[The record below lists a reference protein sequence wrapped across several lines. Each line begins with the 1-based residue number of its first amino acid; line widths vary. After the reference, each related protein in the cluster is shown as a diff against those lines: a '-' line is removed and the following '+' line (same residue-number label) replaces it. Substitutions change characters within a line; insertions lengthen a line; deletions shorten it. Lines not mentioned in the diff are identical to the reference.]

1 MKRYGLVGRELGHL
15 FSKEFFNKKFK
26 QLDLKNYY
34 YENYELENL
43 SGLKEL
49 INKKNL
55 SGINITTPYKEKIL
69 NHLDIIDN
77 TAKKIGSVNTIKI
90 HNNKLVGFNTDIIGF
105 EKSILFAIKKRKNAL
120 ILGDGGASK
129 AVQYVFKKNN
139 IKTTIISRKSSRNYN
154 NLTKEDIINNLI
166 IINTTTLGMY
176 PDIKSYPKI
185 PYEYLNKNHL
195 VYDLVY
201 NPKKTKFL
209 EKAEKQG
216 AHIINGYQM
225 LKKQANEAWTI
236 WQN

>member
-1 MKRYGLVGRELGHL
+1 MKRYGLVGRELGHS

-49 INKKNL
+49 INKNNL

-105 EKSILFAIKKRKNAL
+105 EKSILFAIKNRKNAL

-139 IKTTIISRKSSRNYN
+139 IKITIISRKSSRNYN

-216 AHIINGYQM
+216 SHIINGYQM
-225 LKKQANEAWTI
+225 LKKQANEAWII

>member
-1 MKRYGLVGRELGHL
+1 MKRYGLVGRELGHS

-34 YENYELENL
+34 YENYELESL

-90 HNNKLVGFNTDIIGF
+90 YNNKLVGFNTDIIGF

-225 LKKQANEAWTI
+225 LKKQANEAWII

>member
-1 MKRYGLVGRELGHL
+1 MKRYGLVGRELGHS

-34 YENYELENL
+34 YENYELESL

-49 INKKNL
+49 INKNNL

-166 IINTTTLGMY
+166 IINTTILGMY

-216 AHIINGYQM
+216 SHIINGYQM

>member
-1 MKRYGLVGRELGHL
+1 MKRYGLVGRELGHS

-34 YENYELENL
+34 YENYELESL

-49 INKKNL
+49 INKNNL

-225 LKKQANEAWTI
+225 LKKQANEAWII

>member
-1 MKRYGLVGRELGHL
+1 MKRYGLVGRELGHS

-34 YENYELENL
+34 YENYELKNL
-43 SGLKEL
+43 AGLKEL
-49 INKKNL
+49 INKNNL

-105 EKSILFAIKKRKNAL
+105 EKSILLAIKNRKNAL

-129 AVQYVFKKNN
+129 AVQYVLKKNN
-139 IKTTIISRKSSRNYN
+139 IKITIISRKSSKNYN

-166 IINTTTLGMY
+166 VINTTTLGMY

-185 PYEYLNKNHL
+185 PYKFLNKNHL

-209 EKAEKQG
+209 EKAEKKG
-216 AHIINGYQM
+216 CHIINGYQM
-225 LKKQANEAWTI
+225 LKKQANEAWII

>member
-1 MKRYGLVGRELGHL
+1 MKKYGLIGRKLGHS

-26 QLDLKNYY
+26 QLDLENYH
-34 YENYELENL
+34 YENFELEDL

-49 INKKNL
+49 INKNNL

-69 NHLDIIDN
+69 NHLDIIDD

-90 HNNKLVGFNTDIIGF
+90 HGKKLIGYNTDIIGF
-105 EKSILFAIKKRKNAL
+105 EKSILLAIKNRKNAL

-129 AVQYVFKKNN
+129 AVQYVLKKNN
-139 IKTTIISRKSSRNYN
+139 IKITIISRESSKNYN

-185 PYEYLNKNHL
+185 PYEFLNKNHL

-209 EKAEKQG
+209 EKAEKKG
-216 AHIINGYQM
+216 CHIINGYQM
-225 LKKQANEAWTI
+225 LKKQANEAWII

>member
-1 MKRYGLVGRELGHL
+1 MKRYGLVGRELGHS

-49 INKKNL
+49 INKNNL

-90 HNNKLVGFNTDIIGF
+90 YNNKLVGFNTDIIGF
-105 EKSILFAIKKRKNAL
+105 EKSILFAIKNRKNAL
-120 ILGDGGASK
+120 ILGNGGASK

-139 IKTTIISRKSSRNYN
+139 IKITIISRKSSRNYN

-216 AHIINGYQM
+216 SHIINGYQM
-225 LKKQANEAWTI
+225 LKKQANEAWII

>member
-1 MKRYGLVGRELGHL
+1 MKRYGLLGRELSHS

-26 QLDLKNYY
+26 QLDLENYH

-49 INKKNL
+49 INKNNL

-69 NHLDIIDN
+69 THLDIIDD

-90 HNNKLVGFNTDIIGF
+90 HEKKLIGFNTDIIGF
-105 EKSILFAIKKRKNAL
+105 EKSILLAIKNRKNAL

-129 AVQYVFKKNN
+129 AVQYVLKKNN
-139 IKTTIISRKSSRNYN
+139 IKITIISRKSSKNYN

-185 PYEYLNKNHL
+185 PYKFLNKNHL

-209 EKAEKQG
+209 EKAEKKG
-216 AHIINGYQM
+216 CHIINGYQM
-225 LKKQANEAWTI
+225 LKKQANEAWII

>member
-1 MKRYGLVGRELGHL
+1 MKRYGLVGRELGHS

-49 INKKNL
+49 INKNNL

-90 HNNKLVGFNTDIIGF
+90 YNNKLVGFNTDIIGF
-105 EKSILFAIKKRKNAL
+105 EKSILFAIKNRKNAL

-139 IKTTIISRKSSRNYN
+139 IKITIISRKSSRNYN

-216 AHIINGYQM
+216 SHIINGYQM
-225 LKKQANEAWTI
+225 LKKQANEAWII

>member
-1 MKRYGLVGRELGHL
+1 MKRYGLVGRELGHS

-49 INKKNL
+49 INKNNL

-90 HNNKLVGFNTDIIGF
+90 YNNKLVGFNTDIIGF
-105 EKSILFAIKKRKNAL
+105 EKSILFTIKNRKNAL

-139 IKTTIISRKSSRNYN
+139 IKITIISRKSSRNYN

-216 AHIINGYQM
+216 SHIINGYQM
-225 LKKQANEAWTI
+225 LKKQANEAWII
-236 WQN
+236 WKS

>member
-1 MKRYGLVGRELGHL
+1 MKRYGLVGRELGHS

-49 INKKNL
+49 INTNNL

-105 EKSILFAIKKRKNAL
+105 EKSILLAIKNRKNAL

-129 AVQYVFKKNN
+129 AVQYVLKKNN
-139 IKTTIISRKSSRNYN
+139 IKITIISRKSSKNYN
-154 NLTKEDIINNLI
+154 KLKKEDIINNLI

-209 EKAEKQG
+209 EKAEKKG
-216 AHIINGYQM
+216 CHIINGYQM
-225 LKKQANEAWTI
+225 LKKQANEAWII

>member
-1 MKRYGLVGRELGHL
+1 MKRYGLVGRELGHS

-49 INKKNL
+49 INKNNL

-90 HNNKLVGFNTDIIGF
+90 LNNKLVGFNTDIIGF
-105 EKSILFAIKKRKNAL
+105 EKSILFAIKNRKNAL

-139 IKTTIISRKSSRNYN
+139 IKITIISRKSSRNYN

-216 AHIINGYQM
+216 SHIINGYQM
-225 LKKQANEAWTI
+225 LKKQANEAWII

>member
-1 MKRYGLVGRELGHL
+1 MKRYGLVGRELGHS

-34 YENYELENL
+34 YENYELESL

-166 IINTTTLGMY
+166 IINTTILGMY

-216 AHIINGYQM
+216 SHIINGYQM

>member
-1 MKRYGLVGRELGHL
+1 MKRYGLIGRELGHS

-26 QLDLKNYY
+26 QLDLKNHY

-49 INKKNL
+49 INKNNL

-105 EKSILFAIKKRKNAL
+105 EKSILFAIKNKKNAL

-139 IKTTIISRKSSRNYN
+139 IKITIISRKNSRNYN
-154 NLTKEDIINNLI
+154 NLTKEDLINNLI

-216 AHIINGYQM
+216 SHIINGCQM
-225 LKKQANEAWTI
+225 LKKQANEAWKI
-236 WQN
+236 WKN

>member
-1 MKRYGLVGRELGHL
+1 MKRYGLVGRELGHS

-49 INKKNL
+49 INTNNL

-105 EKSILFAIKKRKNAL
+105 EKSILFAIKNRKNAL
-120 ILGDGGASK
+120 ILGNGGASK

-139 IKTTIISRKSSRNYN
+139 IKITIISRKSSRNYN

-216 AHIINGYQM
+216 SHIINGYQM
-225 LKKQANEAWTI
+225 LKKQANEAWII

>member
-1 MKRYGLVGRELGHL
+1 MKRYGLVGRELGHS

-49 INKKNL
+49 INKNNL

-216 AHIINGYQM
+216 SHIINGYQM
-225 LKKQANEAWTI
+225 LKKQANEAWII

>member
-1 MKRYGLVGRELGHL
+1 MKRYGLVGRELGHS

-49 INKKNL
+49 INKNNL

-105 EKSILFAIKKRKNAL
+105 EKSILFAIKNRKNAL

-139 IKTTIISRKSSRNYN
+139 IKITIISRKSSRNYN

-216 AHIINGYQM
+216 SHIINGYQM
-225 LKKQANEAWTI
+225 LKKQANEAWII
-236 WQN
+236 WQD